1 MMLPVGLWS
10 AQLPVEGGEL
20 CLCKIKFLLA
30 LGCCML
36 CIFVWL
42 AEIPESEWGI
52 RCFTLV
58 LSFRSDFLSS
68 DCLFTYLN

>member
-1 MMLPVGLWS
+1 MVLPVGLWS
-10 AQLPVEGGEL
+10 AQLPVEDGEL

-42 AEIPESEWGI
+42 AEIPESGASGALHWCCHLEVI
-52 RCFTLV
+52 FFLV
-58 LSFRSDFLSS
+58 IA
-68 DCLFTYLN
+68 YLLI